1 MKYSTRLSDA
11 AHVLALVAMNADDP
25 LSSEAIATSIHTN
38 PAFVRQLMS
47 AMRRAGLVTCVR
59 GHPRPSLARPA
70 RDISLLDIYRAVE
83 GNKPLLHQDTH
94 TNPECGIGVNIQYV
108 LRECYD
114 TVQEQAEEAMQA
126 ISLQDIL
133 DRYSARIAGISRKAP
148 GPLAAK
154 EGMSF
159 GQ

>member
-11 AHVLALVAMNADDP
+11 AHVLALVAMSADEP
-25 LSSEAIATSIHTN
+25 LTSDAIATSIRTN

-47 AMRRAGLVTCVR
+47 AMRKAGLVTSVR

-70 RDISLLDIYRAVE
+70 SDISLFDIYRAVE
-83 GNKPLLHQDTH
+83 GDKPLLHQDTH
-94 TNPECGIGVNIQYV
+94 TNPECGVGVNIQYV

-114 TVQEQAEEAMQA
+114 TVQEQAEEAMRA

-133 DRYSARIAGISRKAP
+133 DRYRVRISQEKPQGDLWVQARSLEK
-148 GPLAAK
+148 
-154 EGMSF
+154 
-159 GQ
+159 

>member
-11 AHVLALVAMNADDP
+11 AHVLALVAMSADEP
-25 LSSEAIATSIHTN
+25 LTSDAIATSIRTN

-47 AMRRAGLVTCVR
+47 VMRKAGLVTSVR

-70 RDISLLDIYRAVE
+70 SDISLFDIYRAVE
-83 GNKPLLHQDTH
+83 GDKPLLHQDTH
-94 TNPECGIGVNIQYV
+94 TNPECGVGVNIQYV

-114 TVQEQAEEAMQA
+114 TVQEQAEEAMRA

-133 DRYSARIAGISRKAP
+133 DRYHVRISQEKPQGDLWVQARSLEK
-148 GPLAAK
+148 
-154 EGMSF
+154 
-159 GQ
+159 

>member
-11 AHVLALVAMNADDP
+11 AHVLALVAMSADEP
-25 LSSEAIATSIHTN
+25 LTSDAIATSIRTN

-47 AMRRAGLVTCVR
+47 VMRKAGLVTSVR

-70 RDISLLDIYRAVE
+70 SDISLFDIYRAVE
-83 GNKPLLHQDTH
+83 GDKPLLHQDTH
-94 TNPECGIGVNIQYV
+94 TNPECGVGVNIQYV

-114 TVQEQAEEAMQA
+114 TVQEQAEEAMRA

-133 DRYSARIAGISRKAP
+133 DRYRVRISQEKPQGDLWVQARSLEK
-148 GPLAAK
+148 
-154 EGMSF
+154 
-159 GQ
+159 

>member
-11 AHVLALVAMNADDP
+11 AHVLALVAMSADEP
-25 LSSEAIATSIHTN
+25 LTSDAIATSIRTN

-47 AMRRAGLVTCVR
+47 AMRKAGLVTSVR

-70 RDISLLDIYRAVE
+70 SNISLFDIYRAVE
-83 GNKPLLHQDTH
+83 GDKPLLHQDTH
-94 TNPECGIGVNIQYV
+94 TNPECGVGVNIQYV

-114 TVQEQAEEAMQA
+114 TVQEQAEEAMRA

-133 DRYSARIAGISRKAP
+133 DRYRVRISQEKPQGDLWVQARSLEK
-148 GPLAAK
+148 
-154 EGMSF
+154 
-159 GQ
+159 